1 MKSLKHELFEYLS
14 KCLVPMKNEGVRFAS
29 EDISIAQRVSFGD
42 YQINVA
48 MKWAKILKKSPR
60 DIASDMVLTIKSD
73 SQFEDYFDRAD
84 IAGPG
89 FINLWL
95 SERKIKQYLSASVK
109 NNFLKGS
116 RNINDTVVV
125 DYSSPNVAK
134 TMHVGHLRSTIIG
147 DAIANLHDYL
157 GYNVERINHIGDW
170 GTQFGMLLMYISN
183 HISQQQ
189 LDAPLDTD
197 KLVKWY
203 RDAKQCFDDDES
215 FKTGAKAFVH
225 KLQSGDEY
233 SRKVW
238 KRLCE
243 VSKRDYDKIYQR
255 LGVNLKVRGESY
267 YQETLQ
273 SIVDEC
279 IDRGIATISEGA
291 VCVFLQGEQI
301 PFMIQK
307 SDKGFNYA
315 TTDLAALKHRI
326 HIVKARKIFYLT
338 DLGQQLHFRQLFKV
352 SKKLGW
358 LNESVTATHVPFGL
372 VLREDKKKFRTRSG
386 ENVDLS
392 SLLDDAVTKASEVIA
407 EKNNNVVSTDDAN
420 VLGISAI
427 KYADLSCPR
436 QSDYVF
442 SLSKMLS
449 FDGNT
454 SCFINYSYVRIN
466 SIIMKS
472 TATANSEL
480 SVDLHESERQLLIH
494 CARFNDVLIDVE
506 RSLMPNRLT
515 DYLYQLASYFN
526 AFYRDCPIIGTEHES
541 HRISILTTC
550 KLIIQTSCD
559 ILGIKLLNKM

>member
-1 MKSLKHELFEYLS
+1 MKSLKQELFEYLS
-14 KCLVPMKNEGVRFAS
+14 ECLVQMKSENVVLTF
-29 EDISIAQRVSFGD
+29 EDISISQRASFGD

-48 MKWAKILKKSPR
+48 MKWAKILKQMPR
-60 DIASDMVLTIKSD
+60 DIASDMVRHIESD
-73 SQFEDYFDRAD
+73 SLFKDYFDHID

-95 SERKIKQYLSASVK
+95 SKHKITQYLNASIK
-109 NNFLKGS
+109 NNFLKDS
-116 RNINDTVVV
+116 KHNKQTVVV

-157 GYNVERINHIGDW
+157 GFDVERINHIGDW

-183 HISQQQ
+183 NISQEQ
-189 LDAPLDTD
+189 LDLPLDTE

-203 RDAKQCFDDDES
+203 RDAKQYFDDDEE
-215 FKTGAKAFVH
+215 FKKGAKAFVH
-225 KLQSGDEY
+225 KLQSGEEY
-233 SRKVW
+233 SGRVW

-267 YQETLQ
+267 YQDTLQ

-279 IDRGIATISEGA
+279 VQRGIATISDGA
-291 VCVFLQGEQI
+291 VCIFLEGEQI

-326 HIVKARKIFYLT
+326 YTVKAKKIFYLT
-338 DLGQQLHFRQLFKV
+338 DLGQQLHFRQLFAV

-358 LNESVTATHVPFGL
+358 LDESLRATHVPFGL

-386 ENVDLS
+386 ENVNLS
-392 SLLDDAVTKASEVIA
+392 TLLDEAVTKASEVIA
-407 EKNNNVVSTDDAN
+407 EKNNNIVSDDDAN

-466 SIIMKS
+466 SIITKS
-472 TATANSEL
+472 TAT
-480 SVDLHESERQLLIH
+480 H
-494 CARFNDVLIDVE
+494 
-506 RSLMPNRLT
+506 
-515 DYLYQLASYFN
+515 N
-526 AFYRDCPIIGTEHES
+526 A
-541 HRISILTTC
+541 
-550 KLIIQTSCD
+550 
-559 ILGIKLLNKM
+559 